1 MSEKDE
7 ESKDLEEPSEEEIKK
22 LEKLERKEE
31 EAEEAVEE
39 FREEEPEEEIE
50 KPAEE
55 IEKSVEEEE
64 IVTEEPE
71 EKPEQPEIELKIAT
85 QEGLS
90 GYVLINEGEA
100 ENINAMEGSVVEFED
115 PLSGTWGVALARPD
129 IDTPVGEIVME
140 PSLCEACGLDEDF
153 EVTVSK
159 FIGKPQK
166 IIKIVFGVEALSGSS
181 EDAIQGVVEAKE
193 KFQEFLDHRV
203 VFKDWVLKWPQKE
216 INIHI
221 SSTEPSLSGKQIGVI
236 NFSELQDY
244 EIKPWRT
251 AVPFNAILLIDVSRS
266 MLTEDMTVTNI
277 TPAVEAIKTL
287 GAEIPELKEFLDQ
300 FKEGEKV
307 KRASGAVFAA
317 LLYLVEK
324 VGRGYGE
331 KIAVITYSETA
342 DPLTFLMTGGKK
354 LPYFHPGKSKM
365 SGVSQLGRLIIDRL
379 NKVSSSHT
387 NMSGALTEAS
397 NMIKL
402 WEKETPQEKKPSMIV
417 LLSDGYPDFWEE
429 GPPVEMA
436 HKYFAERN
444 DVVIFTVGIGS
455 EVQDRIMEAIA
466 KAGRGVFFKAED
478 LGKMLNWYQK
488 LARDLIVRLEV
499 E

>member
-7 ESKDLEEPSEEEIKK
+7 ESENLEEFPEKEIKK
-22 LEKLERKEE
+22 LEKLEKKE
-31 EAEEAVEE
+31 EAEETVKETEEE
-39 FREEEPEEEIE
+39 FKEELETPTLE
-50 KPAEE
+50 AEE
-55 IEKSVEEEE
+55 IEEKEEVAEKRG
-64 IVTEEPE
+64 PE
-71 EKPEQPEIELKIAT
+71 LKLKIAT

-90 GYVLINEGEA
+90 GYALINEGEA
-100 ENINAMEGSVVEFED
+100 QKIDAMEGSVVEFED

-129 IDTPVGEIVME
+129 VDTPVGEIVME
-140 PSLCEACGLDEDF
+140 PSLCEAVGLDEDF
-153 EVTVSK
+153 EVTVRK
-159 FIGKPQK
+159 FTGKPQK
-166 IIKIVFGVEALSGSS
+166 IIKIVFGIEALSGSS
-181 EDAIQGVVEAKE
+181 EEAIQSVVAAKE
-193 KFQEFLDHRV
+193 KFQEFMDHRV
-203 VFKDWVLKWPQKE
+203 IFKDWVLKWAQKE

-236 NFSELQDY
+236 NFSELKDY
-244 EIKPWRT
+244 EVKPWRA
-251 AVPFNAILLIDVSRS
+251 AVPFNAILLIDVSKS
-266 MLTEDMTVTNI
+266 MLTQDMTVKNI

-307 KRASGAVFAA
+307 KRVSGAVFAA

-387 NMSGALTEAS
+387 NMSEALVEAY
-397 NMIKL
+397 NMITV
-402 WEKETPQEKKPSMIV
+402 WEKEAPQEKKPSMIV
-417 LLSDGYPDFWEE
+417 LLSDGFPDLWES
-429 GPPVEMA
+429 GPPVEIA
-436 HKYFAERN
+436 HKYYSDRKDA
-444 DVVIFTVGIGS
+444 VIFTVGIGS
-455 EVQDRIMEAIA
+455 EVQERIMEAIA
-466 KAGRGVFFKAED
+466 SAGKGIFFKAED
-478 LGKMLNWYQK
+478 LGQLLQWYQK
-488 LARDLIVRLEV
+488 LARDLVIRLEV
-499 E
+499 S

>member
-7 ESKDLEEPSEEEIKK
+7 ESENLEESSEKEIKK
-22 LEKLERKEE
+22 LEKLEKKEE
-31 EAEEAVEE
+31 EAEEPV
-39 FREEEPEEEIE
+39 EEPEEEFKE
-50 KPAEE
+50 KLETPAEE
-55 IEKSVEEEE
+55 VEETAEVKE
-64 IVTEEPE
+64 KVAKELGPE
-71 EKPEQPEIELKIAT
+71 LKLKIAT

-90 GYVLINEGEA
+90 GYALINEGEA
-100 ENINAMEGSVVEFED
+100 QKLNAMEGSVVEFED

-140 PSLCEACGLDEDF
+140 PSLCEAVGLDEDF
-153 EVTVSK
+153 EVTVRK
-159 FIGKPQK
+159 FTGKPQK

-181 EDAIQGVVEAKE
+181 EDAIQGVVAAKE
-193 KFQEFLDHRV
+193 KFQEFMDHRV
-203 VFKDWVLKWPQKE
+203 VFKDWVLKWAQKE

-236 NFSELQDY
+236 NFSELKDY
-244 EIKPWRT
+244 EVKPWRA
-251 AVPFNAILLIDVSRS
+251 AVPFNAILLIDVSKS
-266 MLTEDMTVTNI
+266 MLTQDMTVKNI

-287 GAEIPELKEFLDQ
+287 GAEVPELKEFLEQ

-307 KRASGAVFAA
+307 KRVSGAVFAA

-387 NMSGALTEAS
+387 NMSEALVEAY
-397 NMIKL
+397 NMITV
-402 WEKETPQEKKPSMIV
+402 WEKEAAEEKKPSMVV
-417 LLSDGYPDFWEE
+417 LLSDGFPDLWES
-429 GPPVEMA
+429 GPPVEIA
-436 HKYFAERN
+436 HKYYTDRK

-455 EVQDRIMEAIA
+455 EVQERIMEAIA
-466 KAGRGVFFKAED
+466 NAGKGIFFKAED
-478 LGKMLNWYQK
+478 LGQLLQWYQK
-488 LARDLIVRLEV
+488 LARDLVIRLEV
-499 E
+499 A

>member
-7 ESKDLEEPSEEEIKK
+7 ELKDLEESAEEEIKK
-22 LEKLERKEE
+22 LEKLGKKKE
-31 EAEEAVEE
+31 EAEEPVEK
-39 FREEEPEEEIE
+39 FREAEEELE

-55 IEKSVEEEE
+55 IEEPIEEE
-64 IVTEEPE
+64 IATEEPE
-71 EKPEQPEIELKIAT
+71 EKPELPGIKLKIAT
-85 QEGLS
+85 KEGLS

-100 ENINAMEGSVVEFED
+100 ESLSAMEGSVIEFED

-153 EVTVSK
+153 EVNVRK

-166 IIKIVFGVEALSGSS
+166 IVKIVFGVEALSGSS

-193 KFQEFLDHRV
+193 KFQEFFDHRV

-216 INIHI
+216 INIHV

-236 NFSELQDY
+236 NFSELKDY
-244 EIKPWRT
+244 EIKPWRA

-266 MLTEDMTVTNI
+266 MLTEDMKVTNI

-287 GAEIPELKEFLDQ
+287 GSEVPELKEFLDQ

-365 SGVSQLGRLIIDRL
+365 SGVSFLRIG
-379 NKVSSSHT
+379 
-387 NMSGALTEAS
+387 
-397 NMIKL
+397 IK
-402 WEKETPQEKKPSMIV
+402 
-417 LLSDGYPDFWEE
+417 
-429 GPPVEMA
+429 
-436 HKYFAERN
+436 
-444 DVVIFTVGIGS
+444 
-455 EVQDRIMEAIA
+455 
-466 KAGRGVFFKAED
+466 
-478 LGKMLNWYQK
+478 
-488 LARDLIVRLEV
+488 
-499 E
+499 

>member
-1 MSEKDE
+1 MSERDE
-7 ESKDLEEPSEEEIKK
+7 ESKDLEESGEEEIKK
-22 LEKLERKEE
+22 LEKLEKKEE
-31 EAEEAVEE
+31 AEEPVEGLEEEKEKPEKKIEEAVEE
-39 FREEEPEEEIE
+39 EIVKKKPEEELE
-50 KPAEE
+50 AAPQ
-55 IEKSVEEEE
+55 
-64 IVTEEPE
+64 
-71 EKPEQPEIELKIAT
+71 QPGIKLKIAT

-90 GYVLINEGEA
+90 GYVLINESEA
-100 ENINAMEGSVVEFED
+100 ESLNAMEGSVIEFED
-115 PLSGTWGVALARPD
+115 PLSGTWGVALSRPD
-129 IDTPVGEIVME
+129 VDTPIGEIVME

-153 EVTVSK
+153 EVTVRK

-166 IIKIVFGVEALSGSS
+166 IVRIVFGIEAISGSS
-181 EDAIQGVVEAKE
+181 EDSIQGVIEAKE

-236 NFSELQDY
+236 NFSELKDY
-244 EIKPWRT
+244 EIKPWRA

-266 MLTEDMTVTNI
+266 MLTEDMTVKNI

-287 GAEIPELKEFLDQ
+287 GAEVPELKEFLEQ

-324 VGRGYGE
+324 VGRGFGE

-387 NMSGALTEAS
+387 NMSEALIEAS
-397 NMIKL
+397 NMISL
-402 WEKETPQEKKPSMIV
+402 WEKEAPQEKKPSMIV

-436 HKYFAERN
+436 HKYFAERK
-444 DVVIFTVGIGS
+444 DAVIFTVGIGS
-455 EVQDRIMEAIA
+455 EIQERIMEAIA
-466 KAGRGVFFKAED
+466 SEGRGIFFKAED
-478 LGKMLNWYQK
+478 LGQLLQWYQK

-499 E
+499 D

>member
-1 MSEKDE
+1 MSEKYE
-7 ESKDLEEPSEEEIKK
+7 ETKNSEEPSEKEVKR

-31 EAEEAVEE
+31 EKVEAEQVK
-39 FREEEPEEEIE
+39 EEEPEEELE

-55 IEKSVEEEE
+55 EVAAVEEE
-64 IVTEEPE
+64 PG
-71 EKPEQPEIELKIAT
+71 EKAEQPELKLKVAT

-100 ENINAMEGSVVEFED
+100 EKIKAMEGSVVEFED

-140 PSLCEACGLDEDF
+140 PSLCESVGLDEDF
-153 EVTVSK
+153 EVTVRK
-159 FIGKPQK
+159 FTGKPQK
-166 IIKIVFGVEALSGSS
+166 LYKIVFGIEPLTGSS
-181 EDAIQGVVEAKE
+181 ETAIEAVVEDKD
-193 KFQEFLDHRV
+193 KFQEFMNHRV
-203 VFKDWVLKWPQKE
+203 VFKDWVLKWPEKE
-216 INIHI
+216 INVHI
-221 SSTEPSLSGKQIGVI
+221 SSTEPSLSGRQIGVI
-236 NFSELQDY
+236 NFSELKDY
-244 EIKPWRT
+244 EIKPWRA

-266 MLTEDMTVTNI
+266 MLTEDMTVKNI
-277 TPAVEAIKTL
+277 APAVEAIKTL
-287 GAEIPELKEFLDQ
+287 GAEIPELKEFLEQ

-307 KRASGAVFAA
+307 KRVSGAVFAA

-387 NMSGALTEAS
+387 NMSEALIEAI

-402 WEKETPQEKKPSMIV
+402 WEKEEPQDKKPSMVV
-417 LLSDGYPDFWEE
+417 LLSDGFPDLWEE
-429 GPPVEMA
+429 GPPVEIA
-436 HKYFAERN
+436 HKYYADRK
-444 DVVIFTVGIGS
+444 DTVIFTVGIGS
-455 EVQDRIMEAIA
+455 EVQERIMEAIA
-466 KAGRGVFFKAED
+466 NAGRGVFFKAED
-478 LGKMLNWYQK
+478 LGQLLNWYQK
-488 LARDLIVRLEV
+488 LARDLIIRLEV